1 MEHLVIGTAGHVDH
15 GKTELVK
22 ALTGYD
28 TDRLEEEKRRG
39 VTIEL
44 GFAPYK
50 IDDTVISI
58 VDVPGHERF
67 IKTMV
72 SGASGMDMALIVISA
87 DEGIMPQTIEH
98 INIISMLNITSA
110 IVVLTKID
118 LVSKEHIEQLKNT
131 IKDFLKDTIYSNAPI
146 CEVSSKLNTGI
157 DNLNNNINQ
166 QAKHIMKKRNKQV
179 FRMSVDRV
187 FTIKGHG
194 TIVTGTISGGKINK
208 DDIVEI
214 LPSGITSKVR
224 NIQVHGVDR
233 DEAYTGQRCAI
244 NLSKVSKSE
253 VIRGHVLTKTNTVDS
268 TTMIDAIIH
277 NVTEDNIKYNQ
288 KVKVN
293 IGTTEVIGKLSI
305 VGKKPIKE
313 KESGYARVRLERPIV
328 TIRGDRFIIRSMTPV
343 ITIGGGKVL
352 AHKTFSN
359 KIINKNTNNYYQSL
373 DKNNIKGIIQF
384 ILQEQYNII
393 DIDTIYEFTYE
404 NKQHIEHMLNELI
417 NENNII
423 KLNSNKYVSTK
434 AYEMYKQKIILAFDD
449 YYKQNKY
456 NIYMSKEQLRSK
468 HFDKIDIKAYDTL
481 IGKLIKDKFINV
493 IDDNVVIDEINR
505 NKHINKYKEVKNVE
519 QLIIKSGL
527 KGYNLSAEEHKL
539 SNYKVKDVIKYLII
553 INKVVRVDDTLY
565 IHITSYNHLISI
577 IKTLCKNNTKIT
589 VQQVRDK
596 LGIGRKYTIILLEYL
611 DKQGITKRIDNYRVF
626 LDNNY

>member
-72 SGASGMDMALIVISA
+72 SGASGMDMALIVISS

-131 IKDFLKDTIYSNAPI
+131 INDFLKDTIYSNAPI

-157 DNLNNNINQ
+157 DNLNNNITQ

-187 FTIKGHG
+187 FTMKGHG

-214 LPSGITSKVR
+214 LPSKITSKVR
-224 NIQVHGVDR
+224 NIQVHGADR

-244 NLSKVSKSE
+244 NLAKVSKSE
-253 VIRGHVLTKTNTVDS
+253 VIRGHVLTKPNTVDS

-313 KESGYARVRLERPIV
+313 KESGYARIRLERPIV

-359 KIINKNTNNYYQSL
+359 KIVNKNTNNYYQLL

-384 ILQEQYNII
+384 ILQQQHNII

-404 NKQHIEHMLNELI
+404 NKQHIEDMLNELV

-423 KLNSNKYVSTK
+423 KLNSNEYVSTK
-434 AYEMYKQKIILAFDD
+434 TYKMYKQRIIIAFDH
-449 YYKQNKY
+449 YYRQNKY

-505 NKHINKYKEVKNVE
+505 KKHINKYKEVKNVE

-539 SNYKVKDVIKYLII
+539 SNYKVEDVIKYLII

-626 LDNNY
+626 LDNN